1 MQAKRAA
8 LASAYIGSPKNPKHI
23 TIAQENK
30 QTKQKKKPHITMSK
44 V

>member
-30 QTKQKKKPHITMSK
+30 KKPHITMSK